1 MGQIKNIK
9 LHIVT
14 DIKVSFINHS
24 KHLTPNSNNNNKMA
38 KDKKS
43 TKSAMNEVVTRE
55 YTINLHK
62 RIHGMQFKKRAPR
75 AIREIKKFAEAM
87 MGTPDVRIDVGLN
100 KFVWSK
106 GVRNVPRRARVRLS
120 RRHNDDEDS
129 ANKLYTLVTV
139 VNVPSFKGLQTA
151 TVESDD

>member
-14 DIKVSFINHS
+14 DIK
-24 KHLTPNSNNNNKMA
+24 KMA

-43 TKSAMNEVVTRE
+43 ASPLNEVVTRE

-75 AIREIKKFAEAM
+75 AIREIKKFAEQM
-87 MGTPDVRIDVGLN
+87 MKTPDVRIDTSLN
-100 KFVWSK
+100 KFVWSQ
-106 GVRNVPRRARVRLS
+106 GVRSVPRRCRVRLS

-129 ANKLYTLVTV
+129 TNKLYTLVTFV
-139 VNVPSFKGLQTA
+139 KVDCFKGLQTA
-151 TVESDD
+151 AVESDE

>member
-14 DIKVSFINHS
+14 DIK
-24 KHLTPNSNNNNKMA
+24 KMA
-38 KDKKS
+38 KKSEKKKS
-43 TKSAMNEVVTRE
+43 TKSPMNEVVTRE
-55 YTINLHK
+55 YTVNLHK

-87 MGTPDVRIDVGLN
+87 MGTPDVRIDVSLN

-106 GVRNVPRRARVRLS
+106 GVRNVPRRARIRLA

-129 ANKLYTLVTV
+129 ANKLYTLVSHVKVDT
-139 VNVPSFKGLQTA
+139 FKGLQTIS
-151 TVESDD
+151 VESDD

>member
-14 DIKVSFINHS
+14 DLRK
-24 KHLTPNSNNNNKMA
+24 KMA
-38 KDKKS
+38 KTSDKKKS
-43 TKSAMNEVVTRE
+43 TKSPLNEVVTRE

-75 AIREIKKFAEAM
+75 AIREIKKFAEQM
-87 MGTPDVRIDVGLN
+87 MGTSDVRIDVSLN
-100 KFVWSK
+100 KFVWSQ
-106 GVRNVPRRARVRLS
+106 GVRNVPRRARIRLA

-129 ANKLYTLVTV
+129 TNKLHTGV
-139 VNVPSFKGLQTA
+139 SCQ
-151 TVESDD
+151 S

>member
-14 DIKVSFINHS
+14 DIKGHHH
-24 KHLTPNSNNNNKMA
+24 KTRKMA

-43 TKSAMNEVVTRE
+43 SKSPMNEVVTRE

-62 RIHGMQFKKRAPR
+62 RIHGLQFKKRAPR
-75 AIREIKKFAEAM
+75 AIREIKKFAESM

-106 GVRNVPRRARVRLS
+106 GVRNVPRRARIRLA

-129 ANKLYTLVTV
+129 TNKLYTLVTV
-139 VNVPSFKGLQTA
+139 VSVPSFKGLQTA